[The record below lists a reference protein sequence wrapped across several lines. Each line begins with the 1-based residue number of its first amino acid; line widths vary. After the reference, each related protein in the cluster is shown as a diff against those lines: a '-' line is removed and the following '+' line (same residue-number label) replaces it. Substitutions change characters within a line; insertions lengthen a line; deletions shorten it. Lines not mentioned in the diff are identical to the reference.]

1 MLKKIIVTGGG
12 GYIGTNLVKKLI
24 SKGYIV
30 TVIDTFWFGNY
41 LKPNK
46 NLKVIKKD
54 IRNISKK
61 DIGNADCI
69 IHLASIANDP
79 AAELDASLTWDVNV
93 VATFKIINLAIKQ
106 KIKKFI
112 YASSGSVYG
121 IKNEKKVTEDLSLEP
136 ISEYNKSKMICER
149 ILISFNKYIDLTILR
164 PATVCGYSQSMRLD
178 VAVNALTFD
187 ALKKRKITIFG
198 GKQIRPNLTMD
209 DMIKAY
215 TFSLERKLKKN
226 KSLNEIIFNVGFE
239 NLSIT
244 NIAKRVN
251 KIIKNKSDIAIKKTN
266 DPRSYRQNSERI
278 LKAGFKPDKSIDDAI
293 KQIEKKFI
301 EKKLR
306 LNKKFFRINTL
317 KIIKKLI

>member
-24 SKGYIV
+24 SIGYVV

-106 KIKKFI
+106 KIKNLFMLPQVVFMELKM
-112 YASSGSVYG
+112 
-121 IKNEKKVTEDLSLEP
+121 KK
-136 ISEYNKSKMICER
+136 
-149 ILISFNKYIDLTILR
+149 
-164 PATVCGYSQSMRLD
+164 GYRR
-178 VAVNALTFD
+178 F
-187 ALKKRKITIFG
+187 KPR
-198 GKQIRPNLTMD
+198 
-209 DMIKAY
+209 
-215 TFSLERKLKKN
+215 
-226 KSLNEIIFNVGFE
+226 
-239 NLSIT
+239 T
-244 NIAKRVN
+244 NI
-251 KIIKNKSDIAIKKTN
+251 
-266 DPRSYRQNSERI
+266 
-278 LKAGFKPDKSIDDAI
+278 
-293 KQIEKKFI
+293 
-301 EKKLR
+301 
-306 LNKKFFRINTL
+306 
-317 KIIKKLI
+317 